1 VRIPATDISN
11 EGGSV
16 LETTSG
22 GGWDDVVAILEDAIR
37 PGGVAPAAALLVGRG
52 DQIVFEQAFGTAGP
66 PGREHPCDFD
76 TIFDLA
82 SLTKP
87 LVTVF
92 LVLDLIA
99 RGRLSFDTH
108 VASVLPG
115 FAGAGDDRRAR
126 VSIRDLLRHDAGLP
140 AYERYFEQFEVLSSS
155 PSTARRRM
163 HDLAIGQ
170 PLERDPRSGSVYSDI
185 GFLVLGALVERIAG
199 DRLDVLARER
209 IFGPLDVETA
219 TFVETVIG
227 PEPAFA
233 ARCART
239 GVCDWRRAEIHGVV
253 QDEICH
259 AMGGIGGHAGLF
271 ATARD
276 VHALL
281 SEWEAA
287 SRGHGAVLDRR
298 LVAHAWNRVAAGA
311 GAAPSTW
318 TLGWDTPTPG
328 LSSAGTRV
336 SSIAVGHLGYTGTS
350 MWVDPS
356 RGVHVVLL
364 TNRIAFG
371 RSSEG
376 IKALR
381 PRLHDAV
388 FAAL

>member
-1 VRIPATDISN
+1 MTT
-11 EGGSV
+11 GS
-16 LETTSG
+16 
-22 GGWDDVVAILEDAIR
+22 WNDVVAILEDAVR
-37 PGGVAPAAALLVGRG
+37 PGGVAPAASLLVGRG
-52 DQIVFEQAFGTAGP
+52 DAIVFEHAVGTAGP
-66 PGREHPCDFD
+66 VGREHPCDFD

-99 RGRLSFDTH
+99 RGKLYFDTH
-108 VASVLPG
+108 VVDVLPD
-115 FAGAGDDRRAR
+115 FAKDTDTRRPAVTVR
-126 VSIRDLLRHDAGLP
+126 HLLRHDAGLP
-140 AYERYFEQFEVLSSS
+140 AYKRYFEQFDVVSRS
-155 PSTARRRM
+155 PSAARRRM
-163 HDLAIGQ
+163 HELAITE
-170 PLERDPRSGSVYSDI
+170 PLERDPRTGSVYSDI
-185 GFLVLGALVERIAG
+185 GFLVLGALVEQVAG

-209 IFGPLDVETA
+209 IFGPLDVDTA
-219 TFVETVIG
+219 TFIETALG

-253 QDEICH
+253 QDENCY

-276 VHALL
+276 VHTLL
-281 SEWEAA
+281 AEWQAA
-287 SRGHGAVLDRR
+287 TRGHGVVLDRR
-298 LVAHAWNRVAAGA
+298 LVDHAWNRAAATA

-318 TLGWDTPTPG
+318 ALGWDTPTAG
-328 LSSAGTRV
+328 QSSAGSRV
-336 SSIAVGHLGYTGTS
+336 SPTAIGHLGYTGTS

-364 TNRIAFG
+364 TNRIAHG
-371 RSSEG
+371 RGSDG
-376 IKALR
+376 IRALR

>member
-1 VRIPATDISN
+1 MT
-11 EGGSV
+11 GG
-16 LETTSG
+16 T
-22 GGWDDVVAILEDAIR
+22 WNDVVAILEDAAG
-37 PGGVAPAAALLVGRG
+37 PGRVAPAATVLVGRG
-52 DQIVFEQAFGTAGP
+52 DDILFEHAAGVAGP
-66 PGREHPCDFD
+66 SAREHPCDFD

-99 RGRLSFDTH
+99 RGKLGFDTPVGH
-108 VASVLPG
+108 VLPG
-115 FAGAGDDRRAR
+115 FAEGADERRST
-126 VSIRDLLRHDAGLP
+126 VTIRDLLRHDAGLP
-140 AYERYFEQFEVLSSS
+140 AYRRYFETFEPISDS
-155 PSTARRRM
+155 PPAARRRM
-163 HDLAIGQ
+163 HDLAISEA
-170 PLERDPRSGSVYSDI
+170 LERDPRAGSVYSDV
-185 GFLVLGALVERIAG
+185 GFLVLGAIVEMVAG
-199 DRLDVLARER
+199 DRIDALARER
-209 IFGPLDVETA
+209 IFGPLDIETA
-219 TFVETVIG
+219 TFIETALG

-253 QDEICH
+253 QDENCF

-276 VHALL
+276 VHLL
-281 SEWEAA
+281 LAEWEAA
-287 SRGHGAVLDRR
+287 TRGQATVLDRR
-298 LVAHAWNRVAAGA
+298 IVSHAWNRSAATA

-318 TLGWDTPTPG
+318 ALGWDTPTPG
-328 LSSAGTRV
+328 ASSAGSR
-336 SSIAVGHLGYTGTS
+336 IGAGAVGHLGYTGTS

-356 RGVHVVLL
+356 RRVHVVLL
-364 TNRIAFG
+364 TNRVAYG
-371 RSSEG
+371 RHSDG

>member
-1 VRIPATDISN
+1 M
-11 EGGSV
+11 
-16 LETTSG
+16 TTSG
-22 GGWDDVVAILEDAIR
+22 WNDVVAILEDAIR
-37 PGGVAPAAALLVGRG
+37 PGGVAPAACLLVGRG
-52 DQIVFEQAFGTAGP
+52 DEILFEHAFGTAGP
-66 PGREHPCDFD
+66 GGREHPCDFD

-92 LVLDLIA
+92 LVLDLVA
-99 RGRLSFDTH
+99 RGKLSFDSH
-108 VASVLPG
+108 VADVLAD
-115 FAGAGDDRRAR
+115 FATGDDDRRGA
-126 VSIRDLLRHDAGLP
+126 VTVRDLLRHDAGLP
-140 AYERYFEQFEVLSSS
+140 AYERYFEQFDLTAES
-155 PSTARRRM
+155 PSSARRHM
-163 HDLAIGQ
+163 HQLAVSE

-185 GFLVLGALVERIAG
+185 GFLVLGALVENIAG

-219 TFVETVIG
+219 TFIETALG

-253 QDEICH
+253 QDENCY

-276 VHALL
+276 VHLL
-281 SEWEAA
+281 LAEWEAA
-287 SRGHGAVLDRR
+287 TRGHGTVLDRR
-298 LVAHAWNRVAAGA
+298 LVSHAWNRAASSA

-318 TLGWDTPTPG
+318 ALGWDTPTPG
-328 LSSAGTRV
+328 VSSAGSRV
-336 SSIAVGHLGYTGTS
+336 SQTAVGHLGYTGTS
-350 MWVDPS
+350 VWVDPS

-371 RSSEG
+371 RNSEG
-376 IKALR
+376 IRALR
-381 PRLHDAV
+381 PRVHDAV